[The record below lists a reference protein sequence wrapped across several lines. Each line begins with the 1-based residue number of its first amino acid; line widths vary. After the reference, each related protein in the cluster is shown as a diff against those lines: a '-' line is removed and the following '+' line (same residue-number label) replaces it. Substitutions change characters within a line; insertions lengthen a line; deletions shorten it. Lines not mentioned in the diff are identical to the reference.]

1 MPCRVYV
8 DFDGAIAPDGP
19 IDALFARFADPYRR
33 AIGKEWQQGRLS
45 VSQCM
50 KQQVRFLS
58 AIPTEIAFAQV
69 ATKIFFDETSALSQC
84 WRRALIG
91 PREPSGPSQPN
102 ITKNNQRASSDG
114 AGRLGDRKNHERC
127 RP

>member
-1 MPCRVYV
+1 MRCRVYV

-50 KQQVRFLS
+50 NRS
-58 AIPTEIAFAQV
+58 ISDAIPTEIAFAQV

-84 WRRALIG
+84 CRRALIG
-91 PREPSGPSQPN
+91 LREPSGPAQSKF
-102 ITKNNQRASSDG
+102 TKNKPT
-114 AGRLGDRKNHERC
+114 RL
-127 RP
+127 